1 MLIAPHP
8 SMPSV
13 WSYYAMMFIAVVLF
27 AAPVLFL
34 IRAVIRWLNRH

>member
-1 MLIAPHP
+1 MLITPPP

-13 WSYYAMMFIAVVLF
+13 WSYYVVMSIVVVLF
-27 AAPVLFL
+27 AAFVLLL